1 MQTTLSL
8 SSLGSTRFVS
18 YSQYHTSCFS
28 LPSAQFTGSDNMS
41 YSRNTLFNLFQFRY
55 ILLPFLP
62 NCSMTSDAILNK
74 GMHYIFLIW
83 VDIFHIMLAFYVR
96 KVSIILM
103 YTEYLLNF
111 SNKKILSFVKHL
123 YNNGH
128 LIIILY
134 FGNFYLFNHTCFNIQ
149 ECLLYNPSWP
159 PFGTPNLLVSLN
171 CRKKNVLMISLSE
184 CAEFHT

>member
-1 MQTTLSL
+1 
-8 SSLGSTRFVS
+8 
-18 YSQYHTSCFS
+18 
-28 LPSAQFTGSDNMS
+28 
-41 YSRNTLFNLFQFRY
+41 
-55 ILLPFLP
+55 
-62 NCSMTSDAILNK
+62 MTSDAILNK
-74 GMHYIFLIW
+74 GIMHYIFLIW

-96 KVSIILM
+96 KVSIMLM

-123 YNNGH
+123 HNNGH

-171 CRKKNVLMISLSE
+171 CRKNNVLMISLSE
-184 CAEFHT
+184 CAEFHTWCKWESFTLNHHWYSFIQNEPCFFFHQQWLWTRNLQIG